1 MADKKI
7 SVLLSAKDQLSA
19 VFEKSDKTLDR
30 LRKTAGSASDA
41 LGKIQRTQSDV
52 SAYAETNK
60 ALNETNQKL
69 TVNRQRVDAS
79 GSALKAAQSEQ
90 RRYQRGIAA
99 AEEAIRQLDMELV
112 KNGRLTK
119 EQQVAYLQAKQTL
132 DQLQPSLK
140 KATAEVAATR
150 RESNAATREMNSL
163 TSAAEREQNR
173 VKSLGSALD
182 KAGVD
187 TNKLGQAQAKLAADA
202 DKVTRSLQRQEARIK
217 TVNSARDQM
226 AKNQQTRS
234 DIKGQVLGTAAAAAP
249 LVYAAKKAVDYEWAW
264 ADVQKVVNF
273 KDKKEDVD
281 FQHRIQAKAVELGMG
296 QTDMTEIVAAA
307 GQAGVAN
314 DKDGNVD
321 TKQLERF
328 SVDAAK
334 MAVAF
339 DSDAKTAGDTMA
351 TLRTSLKLNQDQMM
365 ELADVINA
373 QSNSMNAKAMVVA
386 GVMRR
391 QGANAELAGFDRKQ
405 VVGLASALIASGDTE
420 ETGSTA
426 LKNITG
432 RLTSGFAASKSQ
444 RTALDMLGFDPEV
457 LAKDMQRD
465 AVGTLKKV
473 LTVINKQRPDQQKA
487 LISSI
492 FGEEVAGSVA
502 KLAGNMEL
510 LNKAMDI
517 ANDKTKYA
525 NSMEQEY
532 QQKAQ
537 TRAQQL
543 KRIQSATE
551 RATVALGTLLLPV
564 VDELAPPIT
573 DFANGLS
580 NLLET
585 SSTAKTAFGWTLKVG
600 AGLIALKAGVMAI
613 KGIGSLVSDVKQ
625 LGRIGG
631 VKLGITTDK
640 TAAAASRATSALA
653 RLNRQLMSMGRGGRG
668 GPPGSGGF
676 GGFGGGEPGE
686 AKPRTRPGKPSGRR
700 WPRLKG
706 RGRYGAAAAA
716 AMMLLPS
723 FDAFGAEDDAPAG
736 RAGTGDVLPKTEG
749 TVDALPENVPGNR
762 AGVSSVLPKAE
773 GVVDTLQTGAA
784 VMAPFSKGVGG
795 RLLGKAFMPLQ
806 LLSGGLNIADTY
818 AQGGNAAQMGQAIGD
833 TGGGL
838 GGAALGAMIGTAILP
853 GIGTA
858 IGGALGGIAGSSL
871 GASIGE
877 SVGPWVGK
885 AFGEVKGWFG
895 GDSGKPAPAA
905 ATAEKV
911 APVKP
916 KDLVKTAPND
926 ITPVIDAAVKAQQ
939 PPPVPNV
946 TVQNTITAT
955 FDVKASGDP
964 AQDNALAEKIKAMLQ
979 DVLNKANAAALA
991 SVGGVDARLNASLNG
1006 QRSD

>member
-19 VFEKSDKTLDR
+19 VFEKSDKTLER
-30 LRKTAGSASDA
+30 LSKTAGDA
-41 LGKIQRTQSDV
+41 GEALNRLKQSQGDVKSYRDV
-52 SAYAETNK
+52 SSAVNSTNA
-60 ALNETNQKL
+60 ALAKNAK
-69 TVNRQRVDAS
+69 RVDAS
-79 GSALKAAQSEQ
+79 GAALKSALAEQ
-90 RRYQRGIAA
+90 RRYQRGIDASKAA
-99 AEEAIRQLDMELV
+99 LDELALAQANNGKLTREQKVAQVQARQAI
-112 KNGRLTK
+112 K
-119 EQQVAYLQAKQTL
+119 A
-132 DQLQPSLK
+132 LQPELK
-140 KATAEVAATR
+140 KATNEVNAKRREDVAARKET
-150 RESNAATREMNSL
+150 ASL
-163 TSAAEREQNR
+163 TKTLEIQQTR
-173 VKSLGSALD
+173 VSRLGGALD

-249 LVYAAKKAVDYEWAW
+249 VVYAAKKAIDYEWAW
-264 ADVQKVVNF
+264 SDVQKVVNF
-273 KDKKEDVD
+273 KDEKEDAS
-281 FQHRIQAKAVELGMG
+281 FQRRIRNQAINLGMG

-351 TLRTSLKLNQDQMM
+351 TLRTSLKLNQDQMI

-373 QSNSMNAKAMVVA
+373 QSNTMNAKAMVIA

-391 QGANAELAGFDRKQ
+391 QGANAELAGFDPKQ

-420 ETGSTA
+420 ETGATA

-432 RLTSGFAASKSQ
+432 RLTSGFSASKKQ
-444 RTALDMLGFDPEV
+444 REALDMLGFDPEV
-457 LAKDMQRD
+457 LSKDMQRD
-465 AVGTLKKV
+465 AVGTMSKV
-473 LTVINKQRPDQQKA
+473 LTVINKQSPDQKKA

-510 LNKAMDI
+510 LNQAMDI

-532 QQKAQ
+532 QQKAK

-543 KRIQSATE
+543 KKMQAATDD
-551 RATVALGTLLLPV
+551 AVIALGTLLLPV
-564 VDELAPPIT
+564 VDALAPPIT
-573 DFANGLS
+573 KFANGLS

-585 SSTAKTAFGWTLKVG
+585 SSVAKTAFSWTLKTV

-676 GGFGGGEPGE
+676 GGLGGGEPGE
-686 AKPRTRPGKPSGRR
+686 AKPRTKPGKPNGRR

-736 RAGTGDVLPKTEG
+736 RAGTGDVLPKTGG
-749 TVDALPENVPGNR
+749 TVDTLPADVPGNR

-916 KDLVKTAPND
+916 KDLVKTAPKD

-946 TVQNTITAT
+946 AIHNKIEAR

>member
-30 LRKTAGSASDA
+30 LRKTAGSANDA

-69 TVNRQRVDAS
+69 TVNRQRVDAA

-173 VKSLGSALD
+173 VKSLGNALD

-226 AKNQQTRS
+226 TKNQQTRS

-676 GGFGGGEPGE
+676 GGLGGGEPGE
-686 AKPRTRPGKPSGRR
+686 AKPRTRPGKPNGRR

-706 RGRYGAAAAA
+706 GGRYGAAAAA

-736 RAGTGDVLPKTEG
+736 RAG
-749 TVDALPENVPGNR
+749 
-762 AGVSSVLPKAE
+762 VSNVLPKAE

-895 GDSGKPAPAA
+895 GDSGKPEPAA

-916 KDLVKTAPND
+916 KDLVKTAPKD

>member
-69 TVNRQRVDAS
+69 TVNRQRVDAA

-249 LVYAAKKAVDYEWAW
+249 VVYAAKKAIDYEWAW
-264 ADVQKVVNF
+264 SDVQKVVNF
-273 KDKKEDVD
+273 KDEKEDAS
-281 FQHRIQAKAVELGMG
+281 FQRRIRNQATNLGMS

-314 DKDGNVD
+314 DKNGNVD

-373 QSNSMNAKAMVVA
+373 QSNTMNAKAMVIA

-391 QGANAELAGFDRKQ
+391 QGANAELAGFDPKQ

-420 ETGSTA
+420 ETGATA

-432 RLTSGFAASKSQ
+432 RLTSGFNASKSQ

-457 LAKDMQRD
+457 LSKDMQRD
-465 AVGTLKKV
+465 AVGTMSKV
-473 LTVINKQRPDQQKA
+473 LTVINKQRPDQKKA

-510 LNKAMDI
+510 LNQAMDI

-532 QQKAQ
+532 QQKAK

-543 KRIQSATE
+543 KKMQAATDD
-551 RATVALGTLLLPV
+551 AVIALGTLLLPV
-564 VDELAPPIT
+564 VDALAPPIT
-573 DFANGLS
+573 EVANGLS

-585 SSTAKTAFGWTLKVG
+585 SSTAKTAFSWTLKTV

-676 GGFGGGEPGE
+676 GGLGGGEPGE
-686 AKPRTRPGKPSGRR
+686 AKPRTRPGKPNGRR

-749 TVDALPENVPGNR
+749 AVDTLPGNR

-916 KDLVKTAPND
+916 KDLVKTEPKD

>member
-69 TVNRQRVDAS
+69 TVNRQRVDAA

-249 LVYAAKKAVDYEWAW
+249 VVYAAKKAIDYEWAW
-264 ADVQKVVNF
+264 SDVQKVVNF
-273 KDKKEDVD
+273 KDEKEDAS
-281 FQHRIQAKAVELGMG
+281 FQRRIRNQATNLGMS

-314 DKDGNVD
+314 DKNGNVD

-373 QSNSMNAKAMVVA
+373 QSNTMNAKAMVIA

-391 QGANAELAGFDRKQ
+391 QGANAELAGFDPKQ

-420 ETGSTA
+420 ETGATA

-432 RLTSGFAASKSQ
+432 RLTSGFNASKSQ

-457 LAKDMQRD
+457 LSKDMQRD
-465 AVGTLKKV
+465 AVGTMSKV
-473 LTVINKQRPDQQKA
+473 LTVINKQRPDQKKA

-510 LNKAMDI
+510 LNQAMDI

-532 QQKAQ
+532 QQKAK

-543 KRIQSATE
+543 KKMQAATDD
-551 RATVALGTLLLPV
+551 AVIALGTLLLPV
-564 VDELAPPIT
+564 VDALAPPIT
-573 DFANGLS
+573 EVANGLS

-585 SSTAKTAFGWTLKVG
+585 SSTAKTAFSWTLKTV

-676 GGFGGGEPGE
+676 GGLGGGEPGE
-686 AKPRTRPGKPSGRR
+686 AKPRTRPGKPNGRR

-749 TVDALPENVPGNR
+749 AVDTLPGNR

-916 KDLVKTAPND
+916 KDLVKTAPKD

-946 TVQNTITAT
+946 TVQNTITPT

>member
-19 VFEKSDKTLDR
+19 VFEKSDKTLGR

-69 TVNRQRVDAS
+69 TVNRQRVDAA

-249 LVYAAKKAVDYEWAW
+249 VVYAAKKAIDYEWAW
-264 ADVQKVVNF
+264 SDVQKVVNF
-273 KDKKEDVD
+273 KDEKEDAS
-281 FQHRIQAKAVELGMG
+281 FQRRIRNQAINLGMG

-314 DKDGNVD
+314 DKNGNVD

-351 TLRTSLKLNQDQMM
+351 TLRTSLKLNQDQMI

-373 QSNSMNAKAMVVA
+373 QSNTMNAKAMVIA

-391 QGANAELAGFDRKQ
+391 QGANAELAGFDPKQ

-420 ETGSTA
+420 ETGATA

-432 RLTSGFAASKSQ
+432 RLTSGFSASKKQ
-444 RTALDMLGFDPEV
+444 REALDMLGFDPEV
-457 LAKDMQRD
+457 LSKDMQRD
-465 AVGTLKKV
+465 AVGTMSKV
-473 LTVINKQRPDQQKA
+473 LTVINKQRPDQKKA

-510 LNKAMDI
+510 LSQAMDI

-532 QQKAQ
+532 QQKAK

-543 KRIQSATE
+543 KKMQAATDD
-551 RATVALGTLLLPV
+551 AVIALGTLLLPV
-564 VDELAPPIT
+564 VDALAPPIT
-573 DFANGLS
+573 KFANGLS

-585 SSTAKTAFGWTLKVG
+585 SSVAKTAFSWTLKTV

-676 GGFGGGEPGE
+676 GGLGGGEPGE
-686 AKPRTRPGKPSGRR
+686 AKPRTRPGKPNGRR

-749 TVDALPENVPGNR
+749 TVDALPENR

-916 KDLVKTAPND
+916 KDLVKTAPKD

>member
-69 TVNRQRVDAS
+69 TVNRQRVDAA

-99 AEEAIRQLDMELV
+99 AEESIRQLDMELV

-119 EQQVAYLQAKQTL
+119 EQQVSYLQAKQTL

-187 TNKLGQAQAKLAADA
+187 TNKLGQAQAKLATDA

-249 LVYAAKKAVDYEWAW
+249 VVYAAKKAIDYEWAW
-264 ADVQKVVNF
+264 SDVQKVVNF

-281 FQHRIQAKAVELGMG
+281 FQHRIQAKAVELGMS

-432 RLTSGFAASKSQ
+432 RLTSGFSASKSQ

-457 LAKDMQRD
+457 LSKDMQRD

-510 LNKAMDI
+510 LNQAMDI

-525 NSMEQEY
+525 NSMQQEY
-532 QQKAQ
+532 DKKAE

-543 KRIQSATE
+543 RRIQSATE
-551 RATVALGTLLLPV
+551 RATIALGTLLLPV
-564 VDELAPPIT
+564 VDKLAPPIT

-676 GGFGGGEPGE
+676 GGGEPGE

-723 FDAFGAEDDAPAG
+723 FDAFGAEDDVP
-736 RAGTGDVLPKTEG
+736 TG
-749 TVDALPENVPGNR
+749 R

-885 AFGEVKGWFG
+885 AFGEVKSWFG
-895 GDSGKPAPAA
+895 GDSDKPAP

-911 APVKP
+911 VPVKP
-916 KDLVKTAPND
+916 KDLVKTAPQD

>member
-52 SAYAETNK
+52 WAYAETNK

-69 TVNRQRVDAS
+69 TVNRQRVDAA

-249 LVYAAKKAVDYEWAW
+249 VVYAAKKAIDYEWAW
-264 ADVQKVVNF
+264 SDVQKVVNF
-273 KDKKEDVD
+273 KDEKEDAS
-281 FQHRIQAKAVELGMG
+281 FQRRIRNQATNLGMS

-314 DKDGNVD
+314 DKNGNVD

-373 QSNSMNAKAMVVA
+373 QSNSMNAKAMVIA

-391 QGANAELAGFDRKQ
+391 QGANAELAGFDPKQ

-420 ETGSTA
+420 ETGATA

-432 RLTSGFAASKSQ
+432 RLTSGFNASKSQ

-457 LAKDMQRD
+457 LSKDMQRD
-465 AVGTLKKV
+465 AVGTMSKV
-473 LTVINKQRPDQQKA
+473 LTVINKQRPDQKKA

-510 LNKAMDI
+510 LNQAMDI

-532 QQKAQ
+532 QQKAK

-543 KRIQSATE
+543 KKMQAATDD
-551 RATVALGTLLLPV
+551 AVIALGTLLLPV
-564 VDELAPPIT
+564 VDALAPPIT
-573 DFANGLS
+573 EVANGLS

-585 SSTAKTAFGWTLKVG
+585 SSTAKTAFSWTLKTV

-676 GGFGGGEPGE
+676 GGLGGGEPGE
-686 AKPRTRPGKPSGRR
+686 AKPRTRLGKPNGRR

-706 RGRYGAAAAA
+706 GGRYGAAAAA

-723 FDAFGAEDDAPAG
+723 FDVFGAEDDAPAG
-736 RAGTGDVLPKTEG
+736 
-749 TVDALPENVPGNR
+749 R

-773 GVVDTLQTGAA
+773 GVVDTLQAGAA

-916 KDLVKTAPND
+916 KDLVKTAPKD

-946 TVQNTITAT
+946 AIHNKIEAR
-955 FDVKASGDP
+955 FDVKASGDS

-991 SVGGVDARLNASLNG
+991 VGGVDARLNASLNG

>member
-69 TVNRQRVDAS
+69 TVNRQRVDAA

-249 LVYAAKKAVDYEWAW
+249 LVYATKKAVDYEWAW

-432 RLTSGFAASKSQ
+432 RLTSGFNASKSQ

-543 KRIQSATE
+543 RRIQSATE

-564 VDELAPPIT
+564 IDELAPPIT
-573 DFANGLS
+573 DLASGLS
-580 NLLET
+580 NLLQT
-585 SSTAKTAFGWTLKVG
+585 SSTAKTAFSWTLKTV

-668 GPPGSGGF
+668 GPPGF
-676 GGFGGGEPGE
+676 GGLGGGEPGE
-686 AKPRTRPGKPSGRR
+686 AKPRTRLGKPNGRR

-706 RGRYGAAAAA
+706 GGRYGAAAAA

-723 FDAFGAEDDAPAG
+723 FDVFGAEDDAPAG
-736 RAGTGDVLPKTEG
+736 
-749 TVDALPENVPGNR
+749 R

-946 TVQNTITAT
+946 AIHNKIEAR

>member
-69 TVNRQRVDAS
+69 TVNRQRVDAA

-249 LVYAAKKAVDYEWAW
+249 LVYATKKAVDYEWAW

-273 KDKKEDVD
+273 KDEKEDAE
-281 FQHRIQAKAVELGMG
+281 FQRRIRDKAKDLGMG
-296 QTDMTEIVAAA
+296 QTDMTEIVSAA

-314 DKDGNVD
+314 GKDGNVD

-517 ANDKTKYA
+517 ASNKTEYTG
-525 NSMEQEY
+525 SMEREY
-532 QQKAQ
+532 AKKAA
-537 TRAQQL
+537 TRAHQL
-543 KRIQSATE
+543 KIMQTSAE
-551 RATVALGTLLLPV
+551 DAVIAVGTLLLPV
-564 VDELAPPIT
+564 IDALAPPVT
-573 DFANGLS
+573 TLANGLT

-676 GGFGGGEPGE
+676 GGGDPGE

-723 FDAFGAEDDAPAG
+723 FDAFGAEDDAPTG
-736 RAGTGDVLPKTEG
+736 RAGAGDVLPKTEG
-749 TVDALPENVPGNR
+749 TVDTLPADVPGNR

-784 VMAPFSKGVGG
+784 VMAPFSRGVSG

-916 KDLVKTAPND
+916 KDLVKTAPKD

-939 PPPVPNV
+939 LPPVPNV

>member
-52 SAYAETNK
+52 SAYTETNK

-69 TVNRQRVDAS
+69 TVNRQRVDAA

-537 TRAQQL
+537 TRSQQL

-676 GGFGGGEPGE
+676 GGLGGGEPGE
-686 AKPRTRPGKPSGRR
+686 AKPRTRPGKSNGRR

-706 RGRYGAAAAA
+706 GGRYGAAAAA

-736 RAGTGDVLPKTEG
+736 
-749 TVDALPENVPGNR
+749 R

-916 KDLVKTAPND
+916 KDLIKTEPKD